1 VLHSAWRAE
10 DGQTGMLLINYTRE
24 AQHVVIRRDDGLR
37 FEPSDG
43 LTLPPR
49 SACWLTA
56 LAAAAPV

>member
-1 VLHSAWRAE
+1 
-10 DGQTGMLLINYTRE
+10 MLLINYTRE